1 MCIKT
6 LNRNLL
12 QLQNIIKRHI
22 IFLHGT
28 IDFTLKELCDEILSI
43 KKKYY
48 TQNINF
54 LIISVAP
61 PAMAGTHD

>member
-1 MCIKT
+1 MRIKT

-48 TQNINF
+48 CPIG
-54 LIISVAP
+54 LYSKY
-61 PAMAGTHD
+61 